1 MAEVGSHT
9 CPRALWYDVDRS
21 GLETGPRG
29 TFRPVSG
36 PAVFR
41 SSSDRVRPFMTTSVT
56 YLAYEKGEPYLK
68 LWVGVAKARNLGL
81 PDPLSRSLVLVCALT
96 VGVCVL
102 TSPFT
107 FNNVVGKYGKS
118 RQVK

>member
-1 MAEVGSHT
+1 MGSHT

-41 SSSDRVRPFMTTSVT
+41 SSSDRVCPFMTTSMT
-56 YLAYEKGEPYLK
+56 YLAAKVKVCRRDSSSGEQ
-68 LWVGVAKARNLGL
+68 
-81 PDPLSRSLVLVCALT
+81 S
-96 VGVCVL
+96 
-102 TSPFT
+102 
-107 FNNVVGKYGKS
+107 NNNNKPPSFVRRHKES
-118 RQVK
+118 A